1 MKHKIWIFFVKYF
14 TSHQPATVTMIDS
27 QMDKIECGWIS
38 VEERLPEKDQWV
50 NIYTETWHPRID
62 TFQWDSEELWW
73 SRPWLWV
80 GKKYA
85 THWIPLPPNP

>member
-50 NIYTETWHPRID
+50 NIYTET
-62 TFQWDSEELWW
+62 
-73 SRPWLWV
+73 
-80 GKKYA
+80 
-85 THWIPLPPNP
+85 